1 MRMGSKGWKGKIR
14 SIHCFTSQ
22 MSFGKVQGME
32 KVTEITLHP
41 FCDDIATAVE
51 LTSDT
56 VRFTMVM

>member
-1 MRMGSKGWKGKIR
+1 MRMGSKNWKGKIR
-14 SIHCFTSQ
+14 SIYCFTK

-41 FCDDIATAVE
+41 DCDDIATAVE

>member
-1 MRMGSKGWKGKIR
+1 
-14 SIHCFTSQ
+14 

-41 FCDDIATAVE
+41 DCDDIATAVE